1 MMVMIMKMR
10 ARSGVLVRWRRSAA
24 RLRRDASG
32 LAAVEFAMILPLLL
46 VMFFGMVDVSLGVAT
61 DRKVTMVSQTLADL
75 ASRYTSVTE
84 TDFTNFFVIADA
96 MLTPFD
102 KTPLV
107 ATISQVYL
115 DPTSKTGKV
124 QWSRGDAV
132 LAKNAVVPVPTD
144 LIGKDSSGNY
154 LPNQYLILSQVT
166 YPYKP
171 IIGWVV
177 PKAGITL
184 SESTYTRPRQTT
196 CVQLPTDCA
205 P

>member
-10 ARSGVLVRWRRSAA
+10 ARSGVLVRWRRSVA
-24 RLRRDASG
+24 RLQRDASG
-32 LAAVEFAMILPLLL
+32 IAAVEFAMILPLLL
-46 VMFFGMVDVSLGVAT
+46 VMFFGMIDVSLGVAT
-61 DRKVTMVSQTLADL
+61 DRKVTMVAQTLADL

-124 QWSRGDAV
+124 QWSRGDAM
-132 LAKNAVVPVPTD
+132 LAKNAVVAVPTD
-144 LIGKDSSGNY
+144 LIGKDSSGNF

-166 YPYKP
+166 YAYKP

-196 CVQLPTDCA
+196 CVQFPTVCA

>member
-1 MMVMIMKMR
+1 MKMR
-10 ARSGVLVRWRRSAA
+10 ARSGVMVHWRRSAA
-24 RLRRDASG
+24 RLRRDTSG

-46 VMFFGMVDVSLGVAT
+46 LMFFGMIDVSLGVAT
-61 DRKVTMVSQTLADL
+61 DRKVTMVAQTLADL

-84 TDFTNFFVIADA
+84 TDFTNFFVIAGA

-102 KTPLV
+102 KTPLA

-124 QWSRGDAV
+124 QWSRGDAM

-184 SESTYTRPRQTT
+184 SESSYTRPRQTA
-196 CVQLPTDCA
+196 CVQFPTVCA

>member
-1 MMVMIMKMR
+1 MIMKMR
-10 ARSGVLVRWRRSAA
+10 ARSGVMVRWRRSAA
-24 RLRRDASG
+24 RLRRDTSG

-46 VMFFGMVDVSLGVAT
+46 LMFFGMIDVSLGVAT
-61 DRKVTMVSQTLADL
+61 DRKVTMVAQTLADL

-84 TDFTNFFVIADA
+84 TDFTNFFVIAGA

-102 KTPLV
+102 KTPLA

-124 QWSRGDAV
+124 QWSRGDAM

-184 SESTYTRPRQTT
+184 SESSYTRPRQTA
-196 CVQLPTDCA
+196 CVQFPTGCA

>member
-1 MMVMIMKMR
+1 MMVMIMKIR
-10 ARSGVLVRWRRSAA
+10 ARSEVLVRWRRSVA

-46 VMFFGMVDVSLGVAT
+46 VMLFGMVDVSLGVAT
-61 DRKVTMVSQTLADL
+61 DRKVTMVAQTLSDL
-75 ASRYTSVTE
+75 ASRYATVTE

-115 DPTSKTGKV
+115 DPASKTAKV
-124 QWSRGDAV
+124 QWSRGDAM
-132 LAKNAVVPVPTD
+132 LAKNTVVPVPTD

-177 PKAGITL
+177 PKAGLTL

-196 CVQLPTDCA
+196 CVQFPTDCA

>member
-1 MMVMIMKMR
+1 MIMKMR
-10 ARSGVLVRWRRSAA
+10 ARSGVMVRWRRSAA
-24 RLRRDASG
+24 RLRRDTSG

-46 VMFFGMVDVSLGVAT
+46 LMFFGMIDVSLGVAT
-61 DRKVTMVSQTLADL
+61 DRKVTMVAQTLADL

-84 TDFTNFFVIADA
+84 TDFTNFFVIAGA

-124 QWSRGDAV
+124 QWSRGDAM

-184 SESTYTRPRQTT
+184 SESSYTRPRQTA
-196 CVQLPTDCA
+196 CVQFPTVCA